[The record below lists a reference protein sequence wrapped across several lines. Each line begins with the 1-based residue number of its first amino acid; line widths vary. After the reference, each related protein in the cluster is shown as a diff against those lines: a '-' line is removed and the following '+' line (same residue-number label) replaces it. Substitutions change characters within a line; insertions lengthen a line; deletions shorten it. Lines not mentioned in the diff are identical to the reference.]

1 MRLSALTDQIA
12 DSERAAIEYGLRR
25 LRVTLIVFAAVDSLA
40 ALFAFLLLHRS
51 GHATWLDYV
60 LQAMISASLLM
71 MLAWFTMGVAKSLRR
86 AALVS
91 GIVVGSAYVGRVLA
105 SLYQL
110 HVNELSLESDFPPIT
125 CYWPI
130 TVIFLFAVLTRD
142 SAIRLGT
149 IFIAISAILAL
160 GYAAWHPDQFL
171 NTARGLE
178 IFQMLLFVN
187 PLVLVLM
194 VISSEVHARVGQE
207 RLSDVTN
214 RFFAMRGEVSQT
226 DPVTGLLRVRS
237 FIELLREHA
246 VECRKS
252 GEELT
257 LAYLDRPGSNRAQ
270 SPQAERT
277 FIAELRAAFGA
288 ECDMARFSQNRYA
301 FAWRGKGIG
310 DVMDAALDLVLIHNE
325 DTEDPNQRVAVGL
338 ASWRAGEMIY
348 ATLERCD
355 VAVVKAR
362 QPNSTGVSFSIDDLE
377 PV

>member
-25 LRVTLIVFAAVDSLA
+25 LRITLVVFAAIDSLA
-40 ALFAFLLLHRS
+40 ALFSFLLLHRS
-51 GHATWLDYV
+51 GHATWVDYV
-60 LQAMISASLLM
+60 LQATISASLLM

-86 AALVS
+86 AALIS
-91 GIVVGSAYVGRVLA
+91 GIVVGSAYVCRVLV

-110 HVNELSLESDFPPIT
+110 HVNELSLASDFPPIT

-130 TVIFLFAVLTRD
+130 TVIFLFAMLTRD
-142 SAIRLGT
+142 AAIRLGT
-149 IFIAISAILAL
+149 VFITVSAVLAL
-160 GYAAWHPDQFL
+160 GYAAWHPDQLL

-187 PLVLVLM
+187 PLVLILM

-207 RLSDVTN
+207 RLSGVTG
-214 RFFAMRGEVSQT
+214 RFSAMRDDVSQT
-226 DPVTGLLRVRS
+226 DPVTGLLKVRS
-237 FIELLREHA
+237 FIELLRGHA
-246 VECRKS
+246 EDCRNS

-257 LAYLDRPGSNRAQ
+257 LAYLDRPGSGR

-288 ECDMARFSQNRYA
+288 ESDMARFSQNRYA
-301 FAWRGKGIG
+301 FAWRGKGIS
-310 DVMDAALDLVLIHNE
+310 DVMDVALDLVLIHNE
-325 DTEDPNQRVAVGL
+325 NTEDPSQRVAVGL

-355 VAVVKAR
+355 SAVAKAR